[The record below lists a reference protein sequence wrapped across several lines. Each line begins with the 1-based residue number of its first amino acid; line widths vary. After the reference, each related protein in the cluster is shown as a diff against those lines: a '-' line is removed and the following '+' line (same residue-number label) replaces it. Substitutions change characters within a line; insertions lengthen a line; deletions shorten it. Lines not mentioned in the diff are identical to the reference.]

1 MLSYFFD
8 TVGYLSD
15 SGLLS
20 DFYSLS
26 SIAITIAICRKV
38 FSKGV

>member
-8 TVGYLSD
+8 TVGYLSE

-20 DFYSLS
+20 DFFSLS
-26 SIAITIAICRKV
+26 AIAITIAISRKL